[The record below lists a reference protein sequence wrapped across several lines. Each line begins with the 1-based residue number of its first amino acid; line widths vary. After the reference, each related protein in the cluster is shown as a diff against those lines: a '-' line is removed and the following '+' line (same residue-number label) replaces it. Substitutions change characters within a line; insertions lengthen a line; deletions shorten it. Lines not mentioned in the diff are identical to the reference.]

1 MPSPYIPNIEMLE
14 QYSPLPPSI
23 GSNQFGPETS
33 DLQEEEGQH
42 DIDEDGQLESAD
54 GESEA
59 VNSNDV
65 EGEMSEDVEDLVA
78 EVERLRLH
86 LRDLKHKHKANSK
99 RERKRSK
106 LYENFLRGAPETK
119 QGGWL
124 THSVSEAYADW
135 QKIVEALSSN
145 HFEPD

>member
-1 MPSPYIPNIEMLE
+1 MLE
-14 QYSPLPPSI
+14 QYSPLPSSI

-119 QGGWL
+119 QGG
-124 THSVSEAYADW
+124 
-135 QKIVEALSSN
+135 
-145 HFEPD
+145 